1 MKYLKHYWK
10 STNPS
15 AGDYLTT
22 ANSID
27 KRHPEAEFPGLDV
40 QIWMHDADGIDVC
53 MSQVPDSTTVTDV
66 TIGSKKAVQSLTE
79 TQYNS
84 VKTPLDASNVLESE
98 AMTAEMSG
106 DTSTA
111 TTKRNEATTK
121 YNEAKAAL
129 LAL

>member
-10 STNPS
+10 STET
-15 AGDYLTT
+15 GDYLTT
-22 ANSID
+22 SNSIH
-27 KRHPEAEFPGLDV
+27 KRHPEAEFAGLDV
-40 QIWMHDADGIDVC
+40 QIWMHDADGVDVC
-53 MSQVPDSTTVTDV
+53 MAQVPDSTTITDV
-66 TIGSKKAVQSLTE
+66 TVGSKKAIQSLTE
-79 TQYNS
+79 TQYNT
-84 VKTPLDASNVLESE
+84 VKTPLDASSVLENE

-121 YNEAKAAL
+121 YNEAKTAL

>member
-10 STNPS
+10 STETGN
-15 AGDYLTT
+15 YLTT
-22 ANSID
+22 SNSIH
-27 KRHPEAEFPGLDV
+27 KRYPEAEFAGLDV
-40 QIWMHDADGIDVC
+40 QIWMHDADGVDVC
-53 MSQVPDSTTVTDV
+53 LARVPDSTTITEVTV
-66 TIGSKKAVQSLTE
+66 GSKKAIQELTV

-84 VKTPLDASNVLESE
+84 VKTPLDASSTLDQE
-98 AMTAEMSG
+98 AMTAEQSG

-121 YNEAKAAL
+121 YNEAKTAL

>member
-10 STNPS
+10 STETGN
-15 AGDYLTT
+15 YLTT
-22 ANSID
+22 ANTIH
-27 KRHPEAEFPGLDV
+27 KRHPEAEFAGLNV

-53 MSQVPDSTTVTDV
+53 MAQVPDSTTITEVTV
-66 TIGSKKAVQSLTE
+66 GSKKAIQSLTE

-84 VKTPLDASNVLESE
+84 VKTPLDASNVLNGE

-111 TTKRNEATTK
+111 TTKRNEATAK
-121 YNEAKAAL
+121 YNEAKTAL

>member
-10 STNPS
+10 STTS
-15 AGDYLTT
+15 GDYLTT

-27 KRHPEAEFPGLDV
+27 KRHPEAEFAGLDV
-40 QIWMHDADGIDVC
+40 QIWMHDADGVDVC

-66 TIGSKKAVQSLTE
+66 TVGSKKAVQSLTE
-79 TQYNS
+79 TQYNT
-84 VKTPLDASNVLESE
+84 VKTPLDASGVLSTE
-98 AMTAEMSG
+98 AHEAEMSG
-106 DTSTA
+106 DTTTA
-111 TTKRNEATTK
+111 EAKRTEATTK

>member
-10 STNPS
+10 STET
-15 AGDYLTT
+15 GDYLTT
-22 ANSID
+22 ANTIH
-27 KRHPEAEFPGLDV
+27 KRHPEAEFAGLDV
-40 QIWMHDADGIDVC
+40 QIWMHDADGVDVC
-53 MSQVPDSTTVTDV
+53 MARVPDSTTVTEV
-66 TIGSKKAVQSLTE
+66 TVGSKKAIQSLTE

-84 VKTPLDASNVLESE
+84 VKTPLEASQLLNQE
-98 AMTAEMSG
+98 AAAAETTG

-121 YNEAKAAL
+121 YNEAKTAL

>member
-10 STNPS
+10 STTSGN
-15 AGDYLTT
+15 YLTT

-27 KRHPEAEFPGLDV
+27 KRHPEAEFAGLDV
-40 QIWMHDADGIDVC
+40 QIWMHDADGVDVC

-84 VKTPLDASNVLESE
+84 VKTPLDASAVLNKE
-98 AMTAEMSG
+98 AQDAEISG

-121 YNEAKAAL
+121 YNEAKTAL

>member
-10 STNPS
+10 STTS
-15 AGDYLTT
+15 GDYLTT

-27 KRHPEAEFPGLDV
+27 KRHPESEFAGLDV
-40 QIWMHDADGIDVC
+40 QIWMHDADGVDVC
-53 MSQVPDSTTVTDV
+53 MSRVPDSTTVTDV
-66 TIGSKKAVQSLTE
+66 TVGSKKAVQSLTE
-79 TQYNS
+79 TEYNT
-84 VKTPLDASNVLESE
+84 VKTPLDASAVLESE
-98 AMTAEMSG
+98 AMTAEASG

-121 YNEAKAAL
+121 YNEAKTAL

>member
-10 STNPS
+10 STETGN
-15 AGDYLTT
+15 YLTT
-22 ANSID
+22 ANSIH

-40 QIWMHDADGIDVC
+40 QIWMHDADGVDVC
-53 MSQVPDSTTVTDV
+53 VARVPDSTTITEVTV
-66 TIGSKKAVQSLTE
+66 GSKKAIQELTE

-84 VKTPLDASNVLESE
+84 VKTPLDASNVLNGE
-98 AMTAEMSG
+98 AMEAEISG

>member
-10 STNPS
+10 STET
-15 AGDYLTT
+15 GDYLTT
-22 ANSID
+22 ANTIH
-27 KRHPEAEFPGLDV
+27 KRHPEAEFSGLDV
-40 QIWMHDADGIDVC
+40 QIWLHDADGIDVC
-53 MSQVPDSTTVTDV
+53 LARVPDSTPIVDI
-66 TIGSKKAVQSLTE
+66 TIGSKKAIQELTE
-79 TQYNS
+79 TQYNT
-84 VKTPLDASNVLESE
+84 VKTPLDASSVLEQE

-121 YNEAKAAL
+121 YNEAKTAL

>member
-10 STNPS
+10 STTS
-15 AGDYLTT
+15 GDYLTT

-27 KRHPEAEFPGLDV
+27 KRHPEAEFAGLDV
-40 QIWMHDADGIDVC
+40 QIWLHDADGIDVC
-53 MSQVPDSTTVTDV
+53 MAQVPDSTTITEVTV
-66 TIGSKKAVQSLTE
+66 GSKKAIQELTE

-84 VKTPLDASNVLESE
+84 VKTPLDASAVLDGE
-98 AMTAEMSG
+98 AMAAETTG

-121 YNEAKAAL
+121 YNEAKTAL

>member
-10 STNPS
+10 STTS
-15 AGDYLTT
+15 GDYLTT

-27 KRHPEAEFPGLDV
+27 KRHPEAEFAGLDV
-40 QIWMHDADGIDVC
+40 QIWMHDADGVDVC

-66 TIGSKKAVQSLTE
+66 TVGSKKAVQSLTE
-79 TQYNS
+79 TQYNT
-84 VKTPLDASNVLESE
+84 VKTPLDASAVLEEE
-98 AMTAEMSG
+98 ARTAEESG

-121 YNEAKAAL
+121 YNEAKTAL

>member
-15 AGDYLTT
+15 SDDYLTT

-27 KRHPEAEFPGLDV
+27 KRHPEAEFAGLDV
-40 QIWMHDADGIDVC
+40 QICMHDADGVDVC
-53 MSQVPDSTTVTDV
+53 MSQVPDGVTITDV
-66 TIGSKKAVQSLTE
+66 TIGSKKAIQELTE

-84 VKTPLDASNVLESE
+84 VKTPLDASAVLESE
-98 AMTAEMSG
+98 AMDAEMSG

-121 YNEAKAAL
+121 YNEAKTAL

>member
-1 MKYLKHYWK
+1 
-10 STNPS
+10 
-15 AGDYLTT
+15 
-22 ANSID
+22 
-27 KRHPEAEFPGLDV
+27 
-40 QIWMHDADGIDVC
+40 MHDADGVDVC

-66 TIGSKKAVQSLTE
+66 TVGSKKAVQSLTE
-79 TQYNS
+79 TQYNT
-84 VKTPLDASNVLESE
+84 VKTPLDASAVLQNE

-121 YNEAKAAL
+121 YNEAKTAL

>member
-10 STNPS
+10 STES
-15 AGDYLTT
+15 GDYLTT
-22 ANSID
+22 ANSIH
-27 KRHPEAEFPGLDV
+27 KRHPEAEFAGLDV

-53 MSQVPDSTTVTDV
+53 MARVPDSTTIVDV
-66 TIGSKKAVQSLTE
+66 TIGSKKAIQELTE
-79 TQYNS
+79 TQYNT
-84 VKTPLDASNVLESE
+84 VKTPLDASYVLNEE

-111 TTKRNEATTK
+111 ETKTSEATTK
-121 YNEAKAAL
+121 YNEAKTAL

>member
-10 STNPS
+10 STET
-15 AGDYLTT
+15 GDYLTT
-22 ANSID
+22 ANSIH
-27 KRHPEAEFPGLDV
+27 KRHPEAEFAGLDV
-40 QIWMHDADGIDVC
+40 QIWMHDADGVDVC
-53 MSQVPDSTTVTDV
+53 LARVPDSTTITEVTV
-66 TIGSKKAVQSLTE
+66 GSKKAIQELTE

-84 VKTPLDASNVLESE
+84 VKTPLDASSTLDQE
-98 AMTAEMSG
+98 AMTAEQSG

-121 YNEAKAAL
+121 YNEAKTAL

>member
-10 STNPS
+10 STTS
-15 AGDYLTT
+15 GDYLTT

-27 KRHPEAEFPGLDV
+27 KRHPEVEFAGLDV
-40 QIWMHDADGIDVC
+40 QIWMHDADGVDVC

-79 TQYNS
+79 TQYNT
-84 VKTPLDASNVLESE
+84 VKTPLDASNVLNAE
-98 AMTAEMSG
+98 AMDAEISG

-121 YNEAKAAL
+121 YNEAKTAL

>member
-10 STNPS
+10 STTS
-15 AGDYLTT
+15 GDYLTT

-27 KRHPEAEFPGLDV
+27 KRHPETEFAGLDV
-40 QIWMHDADGIDVC
+40 QIWMHDADGVDVC
-53 MSQVPDSTTVTDV
+53 MAQVPDSTTVTDV
-66 TIGSKKAVQSLTE
+66 TVGSKKAVQSLTE
-79 TQYNS
+79 TQYNT
-84 VKTPLDASNVLESE
+84 VKTPLDASNVLNAE
-98 AMTAEMSG
+98 AMDAEISG

-121 YNEAKAAL
+121 YNEAKTAL

>member
-10 STNPS
+10 STTSGN
-15 AGDYLTT
+15 YLTT

-27 KRHPEAEFPGLDV
+27 KRHPEAEFAGLDV
-40 QIWMHDADGIDVC
+40 QIWMHDADGVDVC

-66 TIGSKKAVQSLTE
+66 TVGSKKAVQSLTE
-79 TQYNS
+79 TQYNT
-84 VKTPLDASNVLESE
+84 VKTPLDASGVLEQE
-98 AMTAEMSG
+98 AMTAEQSG

-121 YNEAKAAL
+121 YNEAKTAL

>member
-10 STNPS
+10 STETGN
-15 AGDYLTT
+15 YLTT
-22 ANSID
+22 ANSIH
-27 KRHPEAEFPGLDV
+27 KRHPEAEFAGLDV
-40 QIWMHDADGIDVC
+40 QIWMHDADGVDVC
-53 MSQVPDSTTVTDV
+53 LARVPDSTTITDV
-66 TIGSKKAVQSLTE
+66 TIGSKKAIQELTE
-79 TQYNS
+79 TQYNT
-84 VKTPLDASNVLESE
+84 VKTPLDASSVLEQE
-98 AMTAEMSG
+98 ATTAEQSG